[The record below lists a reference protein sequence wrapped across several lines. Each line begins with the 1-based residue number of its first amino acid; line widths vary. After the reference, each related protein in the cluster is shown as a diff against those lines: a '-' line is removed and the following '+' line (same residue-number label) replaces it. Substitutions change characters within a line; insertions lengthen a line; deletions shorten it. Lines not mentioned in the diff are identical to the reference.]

1 MKDSINSNFC
11 SIILYFAIL
20 TLSAL
25 LIAICLSLFIFN
37 ISYDFTDSPDEAEPE
52 VFEPGESS
60 TPKKSRQHLGTTACS
75 YEPPVKRSN
84 LNSIQC
90 TTRGDEM
97 SAVLRENFVE
107 SPGKV
112 VSRVDVMNTLKTE
125 NKNLTTRAVKETFKS
140 VNVEKHKDQYKNIR
154 RSVSFHSTSTDSTS
168 SFNSFPDSN
177 INHLQQQV
185 KVHKQKAK
193 EIMETIITS
202 VNDSYIKTLV
212 FMYDKEMMDCVSSLT
227 ESIDILY
234 KTEIEFLM
242 KHSDHMS
249 ASETNLLIEEFNKLS
264 TIVNLGIRTG
274 KNFADAEITS
284 DVFKNF
290 KLDFQRDCLHL
301 TDLIQALFPG
311 DNERKEKGAMHALGL
326 LASLRNKQCRNDIT
340 LLFTILLVSYGA
352 GCRMVNMLNKVGL
365 TIHWDT
371 LMNFFEE
378 QLKKKQD
385 FITSQTPA
393 GLPLLLLMDNI
404 NISRGNKRHYRLFQ
418 KYGEHMW
425 NFTGRG
431 LLVPRLDKIEHL
443 FQCKETVLESQHDVT
458 DFTFQ
463 NICIENNKEH
473 LQIWQSHRDEY
484 LSKLMKDGLSLRTNS
499 HKNLEDMSGMQ
510 QMLIHQGLCNER

>member
-1 MKDSINSNFC
+1 
-11 SIILYFAIL
+11 
-20 TLSAL
+20 
-25 LIAICLSLFIFN
+25 
-37 ISYDFTDSPDEAEPE
+37 
-52 VFEPGESS
+52 
-60 TPKKSRQHLGTTACS
+60 
-75 YEPPVKRSN
+75 
-84 LNSIQC
+84 
-90 TTRGDEM
+90 M

-140 VNVEKHKDQYKNIR
+140 VKVEKHKDRYKNIR

-185 KVHKQKAK
+185 KVRKQKAK
-193 EIMETIITS
+193 EIMETIISS

-212 FMYDKEMMDCVSSLT
+212 FMYDKEMDCVSSLT

-234 KTEIEFLM
+234 ETEIEFLM
-242 KHSDHMS
+242 KRSNHIS

-274 KNFADAEITS
+274 KNFADAKITS

-290 KLDFQRDCLHL
+290 KLDFQRDCPHL

-340 LLFTILLVSYGA
+340 LIFTILLVSYGA
-352 GCRMVNMLNKVGL
+352 GCRMMNMLNKVGL

-371 LMNFFEE
+371 LMNFFDE

-385 FITSQTPA
+385 LITSQTPA
-393 GLPLLLLMDNI
+393 ELLLLFLMDNI
-404 NISRGNKRHYRLFQ
+404 LIFIEETKDITDCSRSMVSTCG
-418 KYGEHMW
+418 
-425 NFTGRG
+425 T
-431 LLVPRLDKIEHL
+431 LLVEACS
-443 FQCKETVLESQHDVT
+443 FQGW
-458 DFTFQ
+458 
-463 NICIENNKEH
+463 I
-473 LQIWQSHRDEY
+473 R
-484 LSKLMKDGLSLRTNS
+484 
-499 HKNLEDMSGMQ
+499 
-510 QMLIHQGLCNER
+510 